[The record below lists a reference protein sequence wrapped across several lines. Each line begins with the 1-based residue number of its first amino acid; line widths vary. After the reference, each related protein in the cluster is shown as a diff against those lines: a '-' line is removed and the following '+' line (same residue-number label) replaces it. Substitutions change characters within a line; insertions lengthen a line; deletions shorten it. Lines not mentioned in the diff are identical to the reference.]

1 MSIHHATHNPV
12 ARAASE
18 HPAAVKLGRVGW
30 FAKGIVYVLAGVL
43 ALLVV
48 GRSLGWT
55 TPTAGSNEASPTGAI
70 KEVAHKGGGPLLLVL
85 LAIGLFLYA
94 AWRLVTAL
102 LPGSTDAE
110 GTATRVG
117 YVVSAVLYT
126 TFALTAISLARTPR
140 ATADGNQ
147 KVTDI
152 TSGLMKNTGGR
163 WLVGAIG
170 VIVIGAGLYRLM
182 VAKKGEVTK
191 DVDMSG
197 MSPER
202 VRITRFLGNVGE
214 VGRGIAMGIIGF
226 FLVRAAVT
234 FNAAEATGLDGAL
247 RRLLQYS
254 WGAALCAVVG
264 IGFVAYGIFCLD
276 TFMRKRLQA
285 P

>member
-1 MSIHHATHNPV
+1 MSFHSATHNPV
-12 ARAASE
+12 ARVASE
-18 HPAAVKLGRVGW
+18 HPAAVKLGRAGW
-30 FAKGIVYVLAGVL
+30 FAKGVVYVLAGVL
-43 ALLVV
+43 AILVV
-48 GRSLGWT
+48 ARSMGWT
-55 TPTAGSNEASPTGAI
+55 TTTAGSDEASPTGAI
-70 KEVAHKGGGPLLLVL
+70 KEVAHKGGGPLLLIL

-94 AWRLVTAL
+94 AWRLTTAL
-102 LPGSTDAE
+102 MPGSTDAE

-117 YVVSAVLYT
+117 YVASAVLYV
-126 TFALTAISLARTPR
+126 TFALTAISLARSPR
-140 ATADGNQ
+140 ANADGNQ

-152 TSGLMKNTGGR
+152 TSGIMKNTGGR
-163 WLVGAIG
+163 WLIGLVG
-170 VIVIGAGLYRLM
+170 VIIIGAGIYRLR

-202 VRITRFLGNVGE
+202 ARITRWLGSAGE
-214 VGRGIAMGIIGF
+214 VGRGIAMGVIGF

-254 WGAALCAVVG
+254 WGEALCAIVG
-264 IGFVAYGIFCLD
+264 IGFVAYGVFCLD

>member
-1 MSIHHATHNPV
+1 MTATHNPV
-12 ARAASE
+12 ARVAAA
-18 HPAAVKLGRVGW
+18 HPAAVKFGRVGW
-30 FAKGIVYVLAGVL
+30 FAKGVVYILAGIL
-43 ALLVV
+43 AILVV
-48 GRSLGWT
+48 ARSLGWT
-55 TPTAGSNEASPTGAI
+55 TSATGSNEASPTGAI
-70 KEVAHKGGGPLLLVL
+70 KEVAHKGGGPLLLIL

-94 AWRLVTAL
+94 AWRLATAL

-117 YVVSAVLYT
+117 YLVSAILYI
-126 TFALTAISLARTPR
+126 TFAVTAISLARSPR
-140 ATADGNQ
+140 ANADGNQ
-147 KVTDI
+147 KETDI

-163 WLVGAIG
+163 WLVG
-170 VIVIGAGLYRLM
+170 IVGLIVVGAGIYRLM

-191 DVDMSG
+191 DVDMGG

-202 VRITRFLGNVGE
+202 ARITHWLGNLGE
-214 VGRGIAMGIIGF
+214 VGRGIAMGVIGF
-226 FLVRAAVT
+226 FLARAAVT

-254 WGAALCAVVG
+254 WGAALCAIVG